1 MEFSLIY
8 FSCSGDVKPSEDLF
22 LSSFT
27 KHNDRHLHHDHLTAP
42 LSSAEK
48 CFDLHG
54 LCFFNGCKIAR
65 RRRVTIGWINEGSTA
80 LNCVRHT
87 SWVCV
92 YLTAASETLDVK

>member
-27 KHNDRHLHHDHLTAP
+27 DTTTDIFITITSP
-42 LSSAEK
+42 LPSARQK
-48 CFDLHG
+48 SALIYMDCV
-54 LCFFNGCKIAR
+54 FFNGCKIAR